1 MAVVMKAK
9 IIFGRGTSVQELEV
23 ISPNW
28 AGKSFLEYQENRL
41 ASLPQETILCTK
53 RGTVR
58 VKLSEYPKTQR
69 QLPGSGTIISTAR
82 GTATCCL

>member
-1 MAVVMKAK
+1 MKTNR
-9 IIFGRGTSVQELEV
+9 IFGRGTSVQELEV
-23 ISPNW
+23 IPQNW
-28 AGKSFLEYQENRL
+28 VGKSFLEYQEKRL

-69 QLPGSGTIISTAR
+69 QLPGSGTMISVAR
-82 GTATCCL
+82 GTATRSL